1 MSEHLVIT
9 VSLASGRFHGRGQ
22 NGKPEWPP
30 SPFRLFQA
38 LVAGAAH
45 TTTIEEARPTFQW
58 LEQQSVDSILTPPA
72 YTGQEVTTYVLT
84 NQRDKA
90 IGTKKTESEL
100 KSAKSLKPMI
110 LSDPENLSVFYIFH
124 NEAPSEHLQILR
136 EISKGVSHYGHGVDA
151 AEVRIDNLYGD
162 KIQELQGEE
171 WLLSGV
177 GGNSLSVP
185 YQGALVALERS
196 YESWR
201 QQTSQIHKKLSLP
214 PIPVPRL
221 AFQNYRHEEH
231 PNSLVVYRLFEL
243 RNEDDSVAALPDSCN
258 THLAGMIRHLTTDPK
273 FAASLGWSPEEMAM
287 LHGHAEARGETPKVA
302 EERFGFIGLPS
313 LRWAGEQIGWRVDD
327 CRRVLLTA
335 PAQYSGQ
342 LDELVIRLHQRKLQP
357 LGESSPIRLVSVALD
372 STAKRYVQAASSWAT
387 VTPLV
392 LPNPLGSSKD
402 RRRLRDSK
410 LSLETRQNIMEKMD
424 RRIDTMIRNTIVNAG
439 MSRTLAQAA
448 RIRWNRCGFWP
459 GVSPAK
465 DHSVTKYFEKH
476 TRLHVEI
483 EWYTRTGTPL
493 EISGPLTHGACAHA
507 GLGLYAPIPDQ
518 LEMVK
523 SP

>member
-9 VSLASGRFHGRGQ
+9 VSLVTGRFHGRGQ

-45 TTTIEEARPTFQW
+45 TTTIEEVRATLQW
-58 LEQQSVDSILTPPA
+58 LEEQGVDTILTPPA
-72 YTGQEVTTYVLT
+72 YTGKEVTTYVLT

-90 IGTKKTESEL
+90 IGTKKAEAEL
-100 KSAKSLKPMI
+100 KSAKILKPLI
-110 LSDPENLSVFYIFH
+110 LSDSENLSVFYIFH
-124 NEAPSEHLQILR
+124 SEAPSEHLKILS
-136 EISKGVSHYGHGVDA
+136 EISKGVSHFGHGVDA
-151 AEVRIDNLYGD
+151 AEVYIDNMENE
-162 KIQELQGEE
+162 KIQGLPGEE
-171 WLLSGV
+171 WLLSEIH
-177 GGNSLSVP
+177 GNSLSVP
-185 YQGALVALERS
+185 YHGALVALERC

-201 QQTSQIHKKLSLP
+201 QQSSQIHKKLSLP

-231 PNSLVVYRLFEL
+231 PDSSVYRLFEL
-243 RNEDDSVAALPDSCN
+243 RTEDGSNAALPDSCN

-287 LHGHAEARGETPKVA
+287 LHGHAEARGETAKVA

-313 LRWAGEQIGWRVDD
+313 LRWVGKQIGWRVDD
-327 CRRVLLTA
+327 CRRLLLAA
-335 PAQYSGQ
+335 PAQYSGL
-342 LDELVIRLHQRKLQP
+342 LDELVVRLHQRNLQP
-357 LGESSPIRLVSVALD
+357 LGENSPIRLVSVALD
-372 STAKRYVQAASSWAT
+372 STAKRYVQAASCWAT

-410 LSLETRQNIMEKMD
+410 LSLESRQSIMEKMD

-439 MSRTLAQAA
+439 MSRALAQAA
-448 RIRWNRCGFWP
+448 RIRWNRSGFWP

-465 DHSVTKYFEKH
+465 DHAVTKHFEKH

-483 EWYTRTGTPL
+483 DWFTRTGTPL
-493 EISGPLTHGACAHA
+493 KISGPLTLGACAHA
-507 GLGLYAPIPDQ
+507 GLGLFAPNPNHLQ
-518 LEMVK
+518 MEK